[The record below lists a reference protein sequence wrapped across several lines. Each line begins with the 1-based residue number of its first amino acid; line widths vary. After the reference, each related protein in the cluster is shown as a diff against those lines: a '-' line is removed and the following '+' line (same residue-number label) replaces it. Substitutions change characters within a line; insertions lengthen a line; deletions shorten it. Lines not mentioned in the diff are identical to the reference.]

1 MLRQLAEIEIIELNR
16 RMLWLSSLLMDLV
29 MVSNAEVLAA
39 LISMFSKVVRLR
51 FLVVLVAM
59 SYVLGGVTDY
69 GRVAVH
75 VSVSV
80 DSRDQRLVQHHQRP
94 SSTQR
99 RQQSSR

>member
-1 MLRQLAEIEIIELNR
+1 MLRQLAEIEIIEPNR

-59 SYVLGGVTDY
+59 SYVLGGVTDH

-75 VSVSV
+75 VSV
-80 DSRDQRLVQHHQRP
+80 DSRDQRPVQHHQRP